1 MPPFCFQDFGLSLL
15 SLFWILFHIDS
26 LFPPHIFGLVDF
38 YLIPSTTGYFS
49 VFSFCLVYCALSLL
63 SPGWK
68 FIVPLNCGVTPTLCG
83 WVWISACE
91 GFLVGGVGTSEV
103 PVVSS
108 MELDLIS
115 LKGSALSSIEFGC
128 IYWFGIALG
137 NLSANVQHCVP
148 VLLKELTWGIWYWGL
163 LAFGWAWF

>member
-1 MPPFCFQDFGLSLL
+1 M
-15 SLFWILFHIDS
+15 
-26 LFPPHIFGLVDF
+26 
-38 YLIPSTTGYFS
+38 
-49 VFSFCLVYCALSLL
+49 SLL

-91 GFLVGGVGTSEV
+91 GFLVGGVWTSEV

-148 VLLKELTWGIWYWGL
+148 VLLKELT
-163 LAFGWAWF
+163 

>member
-1 MPPFCFQDFGLSLL
+1 MYLCVC
-15 SLFWILFHIDS
+15 INMCVYYMC
-26 LFPPHIFGLVDF
+26 IFVCVYVCIF
-38 YLIPSTTGYFS
+38 I
-49 VFSFCLVYCALSLL
+49 CL
-63 SPGWK
+63 WR
-68 FIVPLNCGVTPTLCG
+68 
-83 WVWISACE
+83 
-91 GFLVGGVGTSEV
+91 GGIGTSEV

-148 VLLKELTWGIWYWGL
+148 VLLKELT
-163 LAFGWAWF
+163 